1 MPRGLGLALPD
12 RFFPTQRKTGKS
24 GLATRDYLWVAL
36 CIWLPNF
43 LIIQR
48 KFLTKVLL
56 LTQLAENLAAIKMS
70 AESVLCGVE
79 EGLHVLTI
87 TSEHPSSHRRYAQLL
102 PSIPVVTCLKIP
114 NKFFV
119 AADNIRTLRKLL
131 KRRIPSLIELV
142 NETVE
147 EGGDKI
153 RKDARKVEERLNLK
167 LRRWVLVE

>member
-1 MPRGLGLALPD
+1 
-12 RFFPTQRKTGKS
+12 
-24 GLATRDYLWVAL
+24 
-36 CIWLPNF
+36 
-43 LIIQR
+43 
-48 KFLTKVLL
+48 
-56 LTQLAENLAAIKMS
+56 MS

-79 EGLHVLTI
+79 EKLRVLTI

-102 PSIPVVTCLKIP
+102 PSIPVACLKIP